1 MKKSKDLHET
11 LAFRLAGILLKL
23 NTGEAFSKQSLVEE
37 FKVSERTIFRDLNR
51 LGSIVDLRPDGN
63 YILAPHFRGK
73 LQPKDLQA
81 FAKLTG
87 VSQLFP
93 DHSPRFLM
101 ALLDTLSNSS
111 YLIKSH
117 HYEEPKPND
126 YQFQQLDQAIREQ
139 RICQLSYSDKQRTVE
154 PYKLINNK
162 GIWYL
167 AATENQ
173 RLKAYSY
180 SRISQLIIAEQS
192 FQPKAEILQQI
203 GDEDDI
209 WFNPDKIEVQL
220 EIAPEIAYYFQR
232 RKLLPQQEILSEL
245 KSGTLI
251 IRSKIS
257 HSQQI
262 LPQIRYWLPHV
273 RIISP
278 ASLKLQMQRELQSYL
293 NEIVL
298 EAETE
303 VEVKLEAEAIK

>member
-1 MKKSKDLHET
+1 MSKSKNNHEI
-11 LAFRLAGILLKL
+11 LGFRIATILLKL
-23 NTGEAFSKQSLVEE
+23 NSGDAFTTKSLAEE
-37 FKVSERTIFRDLNR
+37 FKICERTVFRDINR
-51 LGSIVDLRPDGN
+51 LSTIIEKSPDGS
-63 YILAPHFRGK
+63 YQLAAQFRGK
-73 LQPKDLQA
+73 LQPKDLA
-81 FAKLTG
+81 SFAKLTG

-93 DHSPRFLM
+93 DHSPRFLLAM
-101 ALLDTLSNSS
+101 LDSLSNSS

-139 RICQLSYSDKQRTVE
+139 RICQLSYNDKQRTLE

-167 AATENQ
+167 AASENQ

-180 SRISQLIIAEQS
+180 SRISQLLITEQG

-220 EIAPEIAYYFQR
+220 EIAAEIAYYFQR
-232 RKLLPQQEILSEL
+232 RKLLPQQEILREL
-245 KSGTLI
+245 KNGALI

-303 VEVKLEAEAIK
+303 VELETETEAIK